1 MKLEEI
7 NNLILIWGMISDE
20 GIEQLSAE
28 FFYDENLHLL
38 VPEMRPYLLGLSI
51 SKRFKRSNIRHI
63 YATDNMLGYLFY
75 KNKIKKTLFFHKEIK
90 PSGVLGICGSLYVCL
105 LSSLHNVPIKLLKCS
120 NADLNPFL
128 DKNAST
134 LDGDLFINDPSLA
147 IEANDELVPWEIL
160 K

>member
-1 MKLEEI
+1 VKLEEI
-7 NNLILIWGMISDE
+7 NNLILIWGMLSDE

-28 FFYDENLHLL
+28 FFYYANLYIL

-51 SKRFKRSNIRHI
+51 SKRLRGSNIRYI

-75 KNKIKKTLFFHKEIK
+75 KNKIKKTLFFHKEIR

-105 LSSLHNVPIKLLKCS
+105 LSSLHSVPIKLLKCS
-120 NADLNPFL
+120 NENLNFL
-128 DKNAST
+128 DKDAST
-134 LDGDLFINDPSLA
+134 LDGELFINDSSLA
-147 IEANDELVPWEIL
+147 IEANDELVPWEVL